1 MAPGRSMR
9 SVTIVEQFRG
19 AHPVAGAQGF
29 YAHKSPRREPG
40 DVRIK
45 APGAS
50 RGIENHGGF
59 FPGVTYTVCATS
71 SEWLESVESSGC
83 HSGMPR

>member
-50 RGIENHGGF
+50 RGM
-59 FPGVTYTVCATS
+59 CA
-71 SEWLESVESSGC
+71 
-83 HSGMPR
+83 